1 MKPVEEHLAECLA
14 AVTVLPAADV
24 ALLDALD
31 CLLDED
37 VVAAVDLPSFDN
49 SAMDGYAVRVPD
61 VASATSA
68 HPVRLPVVGD
78 VPAGSG
84 ERLDLPSG
92 TAIRIMTGAPL
103 PAGTEAVVPV
113 EWTDRG
119 TATVSIAQPP
129 AEGQFLR
136 AAGEDVRRGEVV
148 LRRGVRIGPR
158 QVGLLAAV
166 GRATVRVHPRPRV
179 AVLSTGSELV
189 APGGTL
195 GRGQIHDSN
204 GYAIAAAAAEL
215 GAASRHVGLVADD
228 GDAFLAALEAQ
239 LATAD
244 LLVTTGGVSAG
255 AYDTVKEVLSKAGGV
270 VFEKVAMQ
278 PGMPQGFGRVGVDG
292 TPIFTLPGNPVS
304 SMVSFEVFVRPV
316 LRRLFG
322 ETDLHRPTVSARAGV
337 DWSSPPGKRQFVR
350 ARLTAPVAPVAG
362 ESGLVVTPVGGQ
374 GSHLVADL
382 AEAQCLAV
390 VPEDVTRVQAGDELT
405 CMLLDRVRR

>member
-1 MKPVEEHLAECLA
+1 VRPVEEHLAECLA
-14 AVTVLPAADV
+14 AVNVLPARDV
-24 ALLDALD
+24 PLLDALD

-37 VVAAVDLPSFDN
+37 VVAGVDLPSFDN
-49 SAMDGYAVRVPD
+49 SAMDGYAVRVRD
-61 VASATSA
+61 VASASPA
-68 HPVRLPVVGD
+68 DPVVLPVAGD

-84 ERLDLPSG
+84 VRLELAEG

-119 TATVSIAQPP
+119 TTTVAIEQPP

-136 AAGEDVRRGEVV
+136 AAGEDVTRGEVV
-148 LRRGVRIGPR
+148 LRRGTRIGPR

-166 GRATVRVHPRPRV
+166 GRATVRAHPRPRV

-189 APGGTL
+189 PPGEPL
-195 GRGQIHDSN
+195 GPGQIHDSN

-215 GAASRHVGLVADD
+215 GAAARHVGLVADD
-228 GDAFLAALEAQ
+228 AESFLAALQAE

-244 LLVTTGGVSAG
+244 LVVTTGGVSAG
-255 AYDTVKEVLSKAGGV
+255 AYDTVKEVLSQVGGV
-270 VFEKVAMQ
+270 TFTKVAMQ
-278 PGMPQGFGRVGVDG
+278 PGMPQGFGAVGPAG

-322 ETDLHRPTVSARAGV
+322 ETELHRPTVVARAGAG
-337 DWSSPPGKRQFVR
+337 WTSPAGKRQFVR
-350 ARLTAPVAPVAG
+350 ARFASPFDDGTPV
-362 ESGLVVTPVGGQ
+362 VVPVGGQ

-382 AEAQCLAV
+382 ADAACLAV
-390 VPEDVTRVQAGDELT
+390 VPAEVTAVRVGDELT

>member
-1 MKPVEEHLAECLA
+1 VKPVEEHLAECLA

-136 AAGEDVRRGEVV
+136 AAGEDVRRGQVV

-166 GRATVRVHPRPRV
+166 GRATARVHPRPRV

-278 PGMPQGFGRVGVDG
+278 PGMPQGFGHIEGKPFFG
-292 TPIFTLPGNPVS
+292 LPGNPVS
-304 SMVSFEVFVRPV
+304 VFVSFEVFIRPALRKMMGRQQLFRPEITARLDTDVSGPEGKMQFARVRVKRTKEGWIATPTGGRGSN
-316 LRRLFG
+316 LIA
-322 ETDLHRPTVSARAGV
+322 TVSRANGLAMV
-337 DWSSPPGKRQFVR
+337 PAGIS
-350 ARLTAPVAPVAG
+350 TATAG
-362 ESGLVVTPVGGQ
+362 SEVKVMVFRS
-374 GSHLVADL
+374 
-382 AEAQCLAV
+382 AE
-390 VPEDVTRVQAGDELT
+390 D
-405 CMLLDRVRR
+405 

>member
-1 MKPVEEHLAECLA
+1 VKPVEEHLAECLA

-136 AAGEDVRRGEVV
+136 AAGEDVRRGQVV

-166 GRATVRVHPRPRV
+166 GRATARVHPRPRV

-350 ARLTAPVAPVAG
+350 ARLTSPVAPAAG

-382 AEAQCLAV
+382 AQAQCLAV
-390 VPEDVTRVQAGDELT
+390 VPEDVTRVQVGDELT

>member
-14 AVTVLPAADV
+14 AVTVLPATQIP
-24 ALLDALD
+24 LLDALD

-61 VASATSA
+61 VASATPE
-68 HPVRLPVVGD
+68 HPVVLPVTGD

-84 ERLDLPSG
+84 ERLELAPG

-103 PAGTEAVVPV
+103 PAGTQAVVPV

-119 TATVSIAQPP
+119 TTSVSVTQVPG
-129 AEGQFLR
+129 EGAYLR
-136 AAGEDVRRGEVV
+136 AAGEDVARGEVV
-148 LRRGVRIGPR
+148 LRRGSRIGPR

-166 GRATVRVHPRPRV
+166 GRASVQAHPRPRV

-189 APGGTL
+189 PPGRPL
-195 GRGQIHDSN
+195 GPGQIHDSN
-204 GYAIAAAAAEL
+204 GYAIAAAATEL
-215 GAASRHVGLVADD
+215 GATARHVGLVADD
-228 GDAFLAALEAQ
+228 ADAFLAALEAE
-239 LATAD
+239 LGTAD
-244 LLVTTGGVSAG
+244 LVVTSGGVSAG
-255 AYDTVKEVLSKAGGV
+255 AYDTVKEVLSTAGGV

-278 PGMPQGFGRVGVDG
+278 PGMPQGFGRVGRTG

-322 ETDLHRPTVSARAGV
+322 ETDLHRPRITARAATG
-337 DWSSPPGKRQFVR
+337 WSSPAGKRQFVR
-350 ARLTAPVAPVAG
+350 ARLTTPLTG
-362 ESGLVVTPVGGQ
+362 DGRLVIPVGGQ

-382 AEAQCLAV
+382 AEADCLAV
-390 VPEDVTRVQAGDELT
+390 VPEDVTSVAAGDELP
-405 CMLLDRVRR
+405 CMLLERVRR